1 MLDEFTCV
9 DCGVGRWLLFRFLNS
24 FIGLFLRSIRIYKW
38 PHELSR
44 WPVANKTGCFDI
56 EVICFIVELWKC
68 PFLLLIMLLWFFIS
82 IEKIWHQDNLA
93 PDNLASGQFGT
104 KIVKTD
110 NLAPRRQPYNLAL
123 TYIDIIWK
131 QGGIKCANQRTGFI
145 DSEDPKHTLFCR
157 ETAFVAIYA
166 LF

>member
-9 DCGVGRWLLFRFLNS
+9 DCGVGRWLLFRFLNN
-24 FIGLFLRSIRIYKW
+24 FIGLFLRSTRIYKW

-68 PFLLLIMLLWFFIS
+68 PFLLLIMLLWFFNS

-104 KIVKTD
+104 RTIRHWTIWHPD
-110 NLAPRRQPYNLAL
+110 NLAPNIWYDEVEHNRIFLA
-123 TYIDIIWK
+123 TS
-131 QGGIKCANQRTGFI
+131 CA
-145 DSEDPKHTLFCR
+145 
-157 ETAFVAIYA
+157 
-166 LF
+166 

>member
-9 DCGVGRWLLFRFLNS
+9 DCGVGRWLLFRFLNNY
-24 FIGLFLRSIRIYKW
+24 IGLFLRSIRIYKW

-82 IEKIWHQDNLA
+82 ITNYLYCFNITQI
-93 PDNLASGQFGT
+93 SCS
-104 KIVKTD
+104 
-110 NLAPRRQPYNLAL
+110 
-123 TYIDIIWK
+123 YIDLFIEAHFIIILRKRSWLLS
-131 QGGIKCANQRTGFI
+131 CF
-145 DSEDPKHTLFCR
+145 PVLFFCLATV
-157 ETAFVAIYA
+157 E
-166 LF
+166 